1 MRYHLASNIKV
12 AMRTTLDIEDDVLFA
27 AKEIA
32 RRDRKPLGQIISEL
46 ARRAFAQGAVAPGYT
61 PPPEPRPPKA
71 SERLAAFGIHPLP
84 PRGGI
89 VSNEL
94 IDRLRDEEGV

>member
-1 MRYHLASNIKV
+1 
-12 AMRTTLDIEDDVLFA
+12 MRTTLDIADDVLFA

-32 RRDRKPLGQIISEL
+32 RREKKPLGQIISEL
-46 ARRAFAQGAVAPGYT
+46 ARRAFAQRAEGIASGQPTGPGA
-61 PPPEPRPPKA
+61 PKV
-71 SERLAAFGIHPLP
+71 SERLARYGIHPLP

-89 VSNEL
+89 VTNEL